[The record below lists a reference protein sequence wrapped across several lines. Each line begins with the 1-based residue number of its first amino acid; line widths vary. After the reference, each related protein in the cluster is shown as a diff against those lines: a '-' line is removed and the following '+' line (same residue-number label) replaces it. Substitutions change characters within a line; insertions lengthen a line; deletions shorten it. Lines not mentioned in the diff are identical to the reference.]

1 MKILCFIPTMRIK
14 LYTDIY
20 EELMSLMFENF
31 GEQNTIISECSRRF
45 NQYFSSIDYS
55 KFANNF
61 QIKQFLIGQDII
73 LLNDQCIISLY
84 NYPSKCSFHRGD
96 RKSPKQHNI
105 DMVCPFGKNFP
116 NLELEKLC
124 EMKTTNLYLLMRFF
138 KEEKYFY
145 MSLNDM
151 NIELNRN
158 MVSFSQYPSLKLLW
172 IQKDLLKKNC
182 FNLELTLG
190 KNIPTKYDVQF
201 YNMRFLCFPLPIIA
215 LWSSVAFAASYS
227 TCAAP
232 PVSIS

>member
-1 MKILCFIPTMRIK
+1 MRIK
-14 LYTDIY
+14 LFTDIY
-20 EELMSLMFENF
+20 EELMRLMFENF
-31 GEQNTIISECSRRF
+31 GEQNTIISEFSRRF
-45 NQYFSSIDYS
+45 TQYFSSIDFS
-55 KFANNF
+55 KFDNNF
-61 QIKQFLIGQDII
+61 QIKKFLIGQDII

-96 RKSPKQHNI
+96 RKSPKQHNTDI
-105 DMVCPFGKNFP
+105 VCPFGKNFP

-124 EMKTTNLYLLMRFF
+124 EMKATNLYLLMRFF

-158 MVSFSQYPSLKLLW
+158 MVSFSQYPCLKLLW
-172 IQKDLLKKNC
+172 IQRELLKNNC

-190 KNIPTKYDVQF
+190 KNLPTKYDVKF

-215 LWSSVAFAASYS
+215 LWRFFTKYFFYY
-227 TCAAP
+227 TNKN
-232 PVSIS
+232 IKNILH